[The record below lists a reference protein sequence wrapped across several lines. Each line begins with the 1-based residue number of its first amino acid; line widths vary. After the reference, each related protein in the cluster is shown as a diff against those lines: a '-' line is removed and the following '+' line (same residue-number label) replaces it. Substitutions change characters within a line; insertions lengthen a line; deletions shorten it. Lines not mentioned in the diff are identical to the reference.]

1 MSDAHQRDRGA
12 VIPLVALLLP
22 VLLVMVAMA
31 VDLGRQRSDRR
42 LAQAGA
48 DVVALD
54 MIRIV
59 EGRTLDQVLSDPAT
73 STALTDSADR
83 NGFTNAVG
91 YVVDL
96 LQPHISNI
104 EWGVIPS
111 DDQDAS
117 GFVALDPLVPGD
129 LD

>member
-1 MSDAHQRDRGA
+1 MTRARRDRGA
-12 VIPLVALLLP
+12 VLPLVALLMP
-22 VLLVMVAMA
+22 MLVVVTAIA

-59 EGRTLDQVLSDPAT
+59 EGRTLDEILADPGTAVALSD
-73 STALTDSADR
+73 SAAR

-91 YVVDL
+91 FVVNTLD
-96 LQPHISNI
+96 PHISNL
-104 EWGVIPS
+104 EWGVIPG
-111 DDQDAS
+111 DDED
-117 GFVALDPLVPGD
+117 
-129 LD
+129 